1 MTKLLALS
9 LAVLLCAA
17 VPARAEDATPQPEVR
32 AMTPEA
38 RLLQEEKEAAL
49 APAPD
54 TPSEPPVV
62 VALKEKA
69 AAGDIDAMKELGN
82 MYANGSAD
90 TLVDEKEAMTWYR
103 QAAEHADA
111 EAQLYVGDAYDK
123 GRGVP
128 QSSVEAARW
137 YEMAAEQ
144 GNAFAMGEL
153 GRLYAL
159 GRGVE
164 TDHTKAYYWLSL
176 ADRFGFKE
184 YSGMIAKSAANVN
197 RVEKHRMDKVIPL
210 WEPTE
215 GKKVKKSL
223 KADDFDLLK

>member
-1 MTKLLALS
+1 MTKRIIIAAAALLLAVS
-9 LAVLLCAA
+9 
-17 VPARAEDATPQPEVR
+17 PARAEDAAQQPEVR

-54 TPSEPPVV
+54 APAEPPAV

-69 AAGDIDAMKELGN
+69 GEGDIDAMKELGK

-111 EAQLYVGDAYDK
+111 EAQLHVGDAYDK

-153 GRLYAL
+153 GRIYAL

-164 TDHTKAYYWLSL
+164 KDHTKAYYWLTL
-176 ADRFGFKE
+176 ADRFGFKD
-184 YSGMIAKSAANVN
+184 YSDMIPKSAANVN
-197 RVEKHRMDKVIPL
+197 RVEKRRMDKALPY
-210 WEPTE
+210 WKPTE
-215 GKKVKKSL
+215 GKKDAKNL
-223 KADDFDLLK
+223 KADDFDLSK